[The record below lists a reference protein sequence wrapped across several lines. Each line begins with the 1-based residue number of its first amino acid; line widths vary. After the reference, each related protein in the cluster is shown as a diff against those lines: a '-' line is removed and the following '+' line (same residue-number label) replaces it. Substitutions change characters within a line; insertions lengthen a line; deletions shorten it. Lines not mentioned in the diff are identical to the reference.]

1 MKRQKRVAKKYIP
14 HRWRDRGRRWRK
26 RFQSR
31 EMIKKKFT
39 QEQVEKDVTD
49 CNVF

>member
-1 MKRQKRVAKKYIP
+1 MEKEIP
-14 HRWRDRGRRWRK
+14 EQGNDK
-26 RFQSR
+26 
-31 EMIKKKFT
+31 IKKKFT